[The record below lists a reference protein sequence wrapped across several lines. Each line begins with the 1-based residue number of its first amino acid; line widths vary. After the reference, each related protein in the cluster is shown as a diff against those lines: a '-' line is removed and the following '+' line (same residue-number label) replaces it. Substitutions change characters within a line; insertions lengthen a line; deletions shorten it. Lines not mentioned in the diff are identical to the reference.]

1 MLVKK
6 VLKMG
11 KFGTKREDRLEISII
26 TSVLGLAS
34 NIVLAVVKIALF
46 VFTGSVSILA
56 DAINNATDSLSSIVT
71 LVGVKLSAMP
81 ADKEHPY
88 GHGRIE
94 YISALIVA
102 ILVFYAGVEFI
113 QTSFDRIIHPRVV
126 EFNIYSILIMVLS
139 MVVKLYMAHFYKEIS
154 NSIDSTPIKAQ
165 SKDSMA
171 DVFVTGV
178 VVFSIIVNKLTGK
191 MVDGYAGLIIS
202 LFILYS
208 GYDLIRDTLSD
219 LIGEAPAKGMLK
231 EIQSI
236 ALEDKRILGVHD
248 IIVSKYG
255 PQMVYV
261 SLHAE
266 IPFNMSLVEAHSMI
280 DKIETEIE
288 EKLNCIVSIHVDPV
302 GMYSETEKKI
312 VEVLDTIIKENSE
325 VLSFHDLLYEDNEVR
340 VEVVVDGN
348 TVKKHEDRE
357 KIRELVKTRLQR
369 EFGDSYYYN
378 IIIDR
383 YF

>member
-34 NIVLAVVKIALF
+34 NVVLAVVKIALF

-357 KIRELVKTRLQR
+357 KIRELVKTGLQR

>member
-34 NIVLAVVKIALF
+34 NIVLAAVKIALF

>member
-11 KFGTKREDRLEISII
+11 KFGTKREDRLEISVI

-126 EFNIYSILIMVLS
+126 EFNMYSILIMVLS
-139 MVVKLYMAHFYKEIS
+139 MAVKLYMAHFYKEIS

-255 PQMVYV
+255 PQRVYV
-261 SLHAE
+261 SFHVE

-312 VEVLDTIIKENSE
+312 VEVLDTLIKENSD
-325 VLSFHDLLYEDNEVR
+325 VLSFHDLLCEDNAVR

-348 TVKKHEDRE
+348 TVKRHEDRE
-357 KIRELVKTRLQR
+357 RIRELVKSRLQG